1 MSEEKVKVNMRLGMR
16 VREAVVTEA
25 AGEGLRVGTMTNLI
39 LQEELAKMMKVGADN
54 CVMADTKEYYEKV
67 SAITASRDTF
77 YILPPLKDIEAY
89 IGTSLDD
96 KQYPQVS
103 LYFTNAQ
110 IELMQEIAKKQ
121 RIATTIESGRVKS
134 YRYIVMGMLLNNP
147 VCRSLN
153 VAAK

>member
-1 MSEEKVKVNMRLGMR
+1 
-16 VREAVVTEA
+16 
-25 AGEGLRVGTMTNLI
+25 
-39 LQEELAKMMKVGADN
+39 MMKVGADN
-54 CVMADTKEYYEKV
+54 CVMADTKEYHEKV

-77 YILPPLKDIEAY
+77 YIFPPLKDIEAY

>member
-16 VREAVVTEA
+16 VREAVEVEA
-25 AGEGLRVGTMTNLI
+25 AGEGLRIGTMTNLI
-39 LQEELAKMMKVGADN
+39 LQEELAKMMRVGADN
-54 CVMADTKEYYEKV
+54 CVMADTKEHHQKM
-67 SAITASRDTF
+67 SAINASRNDF
-77 YILPPLKDIEAY
+77 YIFPQLNDIEAY
-89 IGTSLDD
+89 IGTSLDN

-110 IELMQEIAKKQ
+110 IELMQVIAKKQ
-121 RIATTIESGRVKS
+121 RIATTLEAGRVKS

-153 VAAK
+153 VAAN

>member
-54 CVMADTKEYYEKV
+54 CVMAGTKEYHEKM
-67 SAITASRDTF
+67 SAITTSRDAF
-77 YILPPLKDIEAY
+77 YIFPQLKDIESY

-147 VCRSLN
+147 VCKSLN
-153 VAAK
+153 VAAN